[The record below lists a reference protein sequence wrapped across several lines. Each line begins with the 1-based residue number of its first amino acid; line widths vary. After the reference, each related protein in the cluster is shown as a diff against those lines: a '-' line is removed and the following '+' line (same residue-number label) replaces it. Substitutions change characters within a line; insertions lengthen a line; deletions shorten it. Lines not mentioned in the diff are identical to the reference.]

1 MDAQWVEVRSCS
13 FLHEAEFLKSVL
25 DAAGIES
32 QIPDEYAL
40 GVQPGIATF
49 GNVRL
54 LVRAGDL
61 ERATEVLDSPAEQQ
75 AAD

>member
-13 FLHEAEFLKSVL
+13 FLHEAEFLMSVL

-40 GVQPGIATF
+40 GVQPGIAAF

-54 LVRAGDL
+54 LVRAEDL
-61 ERATEVLDSPAEQQ
+61 ERATEVLNSPAEQQ
-75 AAD
+75 EAE